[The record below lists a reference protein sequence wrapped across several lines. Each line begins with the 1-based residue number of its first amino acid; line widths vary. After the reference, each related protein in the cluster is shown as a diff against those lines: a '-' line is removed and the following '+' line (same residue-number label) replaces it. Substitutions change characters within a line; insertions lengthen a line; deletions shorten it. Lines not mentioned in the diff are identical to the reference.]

1 MTAIDE
7 LRAAVIAD
15 MQAEVRKVNE
25 EKGWWDEPVTFER
38 AIANLHGEVSEAWE
52 AWRKWGTDDATEEFV
67 PGSVGAMDAVFQPPE
82 PEGVGSEFADIL
94 IRLLDDCERFGVD
107 LVAEYARKLAYNR
120 TRAHRHGNKRA

>member
-1 MTAIDE
+1 MMI
-7 LRAAVIAD
+7 RSAVIAE
-15 MQAEVRKVNE
+15 MQAEVRAVNE

-52 AWRKWGTDDATEEFV
+52 AWRKWGTDDATV
-67 PGSVGAMDAVFQPPE
+67 PMFPDDKLVK

-107 LVAEYARKLAYNR
+107 LVAEYERKLAYNR